1 MFRPPRETGDSMR
14 ATLSGCLTSESE
26 ERETWTAES
35 LRAASSI
42 GEGLP
47 FSREDAAGRD
57 TAVHVSRNNTMSSFV
72 SNHARRYMLDLVNV
86 NVAARKRRYAQNV

>member
-1 MFRPPRETGDSMR
+1 
-14 ATLSGCLTSESE
+14 LTSESE

-47 FSREDAAGRD
+47 FSIRRAAGRD
-57 TAVHVSRNNTMSSFV
+57 NGGTRFLGTTLVVWV
-72 SNHARRYMLDLVNV
+72 SNHSNDYMLDLVNV